1 MPPTTLSCPACSRD
15 FHPMPLRGVEV
26 DKCVG
31 CGGLWFD
38 GGELAKA
45 ARGPLPTMKPLGV
58 SKRACPHCLVAMQ
71 VGRAA
76 DVEVD
81 RCATCKGVYLDAGEF
96 VRLVPISNDA
106 LHGKGPKTSGGA
118 EPSYTSYSDAMNGRG
133 AAGAAVIALQ
143 VLAAIIDPHGRHL

>member
-1 MPPTTLSCPACSRD
+1 
-15 FHPMPLRGVEV
+15 MPLRGVEA
-26 DKCVG
+26 DRCVG

-38 GGELAKA
+38 GGELGKA

-106 LHGKGPKTSGGA
+106 LHGKGPRTSGGA
-118 EPSYTSYSDAMNGRG
+118 EPTRIYSTSGNRATVEIAYLALKALG
-133 AAGAAVIALQ
+133 AL
-143 VLAAIIDPHGRHL
+143 R